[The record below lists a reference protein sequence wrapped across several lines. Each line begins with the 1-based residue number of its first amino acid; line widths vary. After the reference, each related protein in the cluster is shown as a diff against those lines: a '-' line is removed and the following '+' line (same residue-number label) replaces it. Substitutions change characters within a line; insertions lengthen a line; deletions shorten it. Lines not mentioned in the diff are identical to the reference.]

1 MKRSVVP
8 ICVVALLVLMIPGLP
23 STKVRAAND
32 VKNIKASTPVDQY
45 VPGRVLVKFRKDV
58 VSDHARQVIAA
69 LGARE
74 DRRIAGSGVHIL
86 ELPLDVNEKAY
97 ANAFQGRPEVEFAEL
112 DKIVAPANLIPN
124 DPWYRDA
131 QWHLRKIDGPTAWS
145 STTGNSSITVA
156 ILDTGVNSAH
166 PDLAGNMVSGW
177 NVYDNDA
184 NSNDVHGH
192 GTLVAGTAAAV
203 GNNSV
208 GVASVA
214 WNCRIMPVRITDPNG
229 YATYSTMASGLT
241 WAADHGARVANLSFT
256 GVDGPTVTAA
266 ADYFLQKGGVV
277 IGAAGNDGS
286 YRTTPDNPSII
297 NVSATDSKDNLFTWS
312 TRGENIDVAA
322 PGTVYST
329 DRSGGYASAA
339 GTSVA
344 APIVVGVAALVLSVN
359 PSLTPA
365 QVRDIIKQSADDLG
379 TSGWD
384 GSYGAGRVN
393 ASRAVE
399 MASAANSDTVH
410 PDVQFNSPWSGA
422 QVTGNVNVQVAAS
435 DNVGV
440 STMNF
445 SVDGVQQGSASG
457 VSTYS
462 FSWDAAGATNGTHVL
477 RASAADAAGNVT
489 TTTIAVEVNNATTP
503 LSITITSPGDST
515 NVTGSIPVLVNVTS
529 SVAVAKV
536 ELYVDGKLSSSVTS
550 APFTNK
556 WNTRREKGSAHTLQC
571 VVYDK
576 AGGSAQSQLVRVM
589 K

>member
-1 MKRSVVP
+1 MNRLVVA
-8 ICVVALLVLMIPGLP
+8 ICVAALLVLMIPGSL

-32 VKNIKASTPVDQY
+32 FSNIKASTPVEEF
-45 VPGRVLVKFRKDV
+45 VPGRVLVKFRKGV

-86 ELPLDVNEKAY
+86 ELPLDLNEKAY
-97 ANAFQGRPEVEFAEL
+97 VNSFQGRPEVEFAEL
-112 DKIVAPANLIPN
+112 DKIVAPADIIPN

-131 QWHLRKIDGPTAWS
+131 EWHLRKISAPSAWS

-156 ILDTGVNSAH
+156 ILDTGVNGAH
-166 PDLAGNMVSGW
+166 PDLAGNMVAGW

-184 NSNDVHGH
+184 NSDDVHGH

-203 GNNSV
+203 SNNGV

-214 WNCRIMPVRITDPNG
+214 WNCRIMPVRITDLNG
-229 YATYSTMASGLT
+229 YATHSTIASGLT

-256 GVDGPTVTAA
+256 KVDGPTVTAG
-266 ADYFLQKGGVV
+266 ADYFRQKGGVV
-277 IGAAGNDGS
+277 VSAAGNDGT
-286 YRTTPDNPSII
+286 YRTTPDNTSIF
-297 NVSATDSKDNLFTWS
+297 NVSATDTRDNLYSWS
-312 TRGENIDVAA
+312 TRGDNIDVAA
-322 PGTVYST
+322 PGSVYST
-329 DRSGGYASAA
+329 DRSGGYLGAA

-359 PSLTPA
+359 PSLNPQ
-365 QVRDIIKQSADDLG
+365 QVQDIIKRSADDLG
-379 TSGWD
+379 TKGWD
-384 GSYGAGRVN
+384 GSYGSGRVN
-393 ASRAVE
+393 ASQAVE
-399 MASAANSDTVH
+399 MAAASNSDTIS
-410 PDVQFNSPWSGA
+410 PNVQFNSPWPGA
-422 QVTGNVNVQVAAS
+422 QVSGNVDVQVAAS

-440 STMNF
+440 STINF
-445 SVDGVQQGSASG
+445 SVDGVLRGSASG
-457 VSTYS
+457 VSAYL

-477 RASAADAAGNVT
+477 SASAADAAGNVT
-489 TTTIAVEVNNATTP
+489 TTTIAVEVNNAATP

-515 NVTGSIPVLVNVTS
+515 NVTGTIPVLVDVTS

-536 ELYVDGKLSSSVTS
+536 ELYVDGKLSSNVTS

-556 WNTRREKGSAHTLQC
+556 WNTRKEKGSSHTLQC

-576 AGGSAQSQLVRVM
+576 AGGSAQSQVVHVT